1 MISPELLRRYPFF
14 GYFNEPQLVNLAM
27 LAEEFQLEDG
37 QVVFEQGHKADS
49 LYFLLSGGI
58 DLYYSIQDS
67 KQIPVCEI
75 NVGEPFGI
83 STLIE
88 PHILTSTAR
97 SSGSS
102 RVIRFSNGGLKRI
115 IAEDPGI
122 ELLLLRQVAATAIER
137 LYATRTQLAAALS

>member
-58 DLYYSIQDS
+58 DLYYSIPDS

-122 ELLLLRQVAATAIER
+122 ELLLLRQVATTAIER

>member
-49 LYFLLSGGI
+49 LYFLLNGGI
-58 DLYYSIQDS
+58 DLYYSIPDS

-102 RVIRFSNGGLKRI
+102 RVIRFSNGGLKII

-122 ELLLLRQVAATAIER
+122 ELVLLRQVAATAIER